1 MGRRKILLAVVG
13 VVLASACLDGCSFSR
28 EEDPEPTMKVSEA
41 VKRVDSVLGDA
52 VKAVHPRL
60 KWRDGPIRTTERRNS
75 FTNTANGELTV
86 GRTRHLRTK
95 VSKRKLA
102 ELLTV
107 VDKRWRA
114 AGFKMGQ
121 MHAEVP
127 SLSGTASDGCTV
139 KVSMS
144 GFGEVRFDAGVGAVS
159 PGEGFHLDGEEGD
172 TFPKAPDGGPDY
184 TPDVQDSYWS
194 K

>member
-1 MGRRKILLAVVG
+1 MGRRKILLVVVG
-13 VVLASACLDGCSFSR
+13 VVLASACLDGCSFIQ
-28 EEDPEPTMKVSEA
+28 EDDPEPTMKVGEA
-41 VKRVDSVLGDA
+41 VQRVDSVLDDT
-52 VKAVHPRL
+52 VKAVRPRL
-60 KWRDGPIRTTERRNS
+60 EWRDGPVRTTERRNS

-95 VSKRKLA
+95 VSKRRLA
-102 ELLTV
+102 ELLNM
-107 VDKRWRA
+107 VDKRWTS

-121 MHAEVP
+121 VHAEVP

-139 KVSMS
+139 KFSMS

-172 TFPKAPDGGPDY
+172 IFPKAPDGGPDY
-184 TPDVQDSYWS
+184 TPDVQDPYWS